1 MFRGLSQLVYELSG
15 KNPYLC
21 YQCGM
26 CSGSCPMIRDMDI
39 PPHQIIRMVQMDMQ
53 EVLRSKTIWVCAS
66 CNTCSIRCPRDVDPA
81 GIINI
86 LRTIMQRRNEYPL
99 DLRRVKRLGELPQIA
114 LISASRKM
122 TG

>member
-1 MFRGLSQLVYELSG
+1 
-15 KNPYLC
+15 
-21 YQCGM
+21 
-26 CSGSCPMIRDMDI
+26 
-39 PPHQIIRMVQMDMQ
+39 
-53 EVLRSKTIWVCAS
+53 VLKSKTIWVCAS

-81 GIINI
+81 GIINV

-99 DLRRVKRLGELPQIA
+99 DLRRVKGLGELPQIA